1 MGNQVISL
9 VAIIVFPLAMIF
21 GALWDLT
28 TMTIPNWLTVS
39 LAAAFVV
46 IAPFAGLSIEQI
58 GLHAAAGGLALV
70 AGMVLFAF
78 GWIGGGDA
86 KFVAAAA
93 LWIGW
98 SNLLAYLIVASV
110 FGGALTLAL
119 LGFRRLP
126 LPQVLVRQAWIAR
139 LHDHREGVPYGI
151 ALAIAGLV
159 IFRDSYWVAIAA
171 GTV

>member
-1 MGNQVISL
+1 MGNQVINFVSIL
-9 VAIIVFPLAMIF
+9 VFPLAMIF

-46 IAPFAGLSIEQI
+46 LAPFAGLGMEEI
-58 GLHAAAGGLALV
+58 GWHFAAGALALV
-70 AGMVLFAF
+70 VGMAFFAF

-86 KFVAAAA
+86 KFVAAVA
-93 LWIGW
+93 LWLGW
-98 SNLLAYLIVASV
+98 SNLLAYLVVASV
-110 FGGALTLAL
+110 CGGVLTLAL

-126 LPQVLVRQAWIAR
+126 LPQFAVRQAWIAR
-139 LHDHREGVPYGI
+139 LHDHRQGVPYGI

-159 IFRDSYWVAIAA
+159 IFKDSHWVAIAA
-171 GTV
+171 AAA

>member
-1 MGNQVISL
+1 MGIQVINF

-46 IAPFAGLSIEQI
+46 IVPFAGLSMEQI
-58 GLHAAAGGLALV
+58 GLHALAGGLALL
-70 AGMVLFAF
+70 AGMALFAF

-93 LWIGW
+93 LWVGW
-98 SNLLAYLIVASV
+98 SNLLAYLVVASI
-110 FGGALTLAL
+110 FGGVLTLIL

-126 LPQVLVRQAWIAR
+126 LPQLLARQTWVAR

-151 ALAIAGLV
+151 ALALAGLV
-159 IFRDSYWVAIAA
+159 IFKDSNWVAIAA

>member
-1 MGNQVISL
+1 MGNQVINY
-9 VAIIVFPLAMIF
+9 VAIFVFPLAMIF
-21 GALWDLT
+21 GAFWDLT

-39 LAAAFVV
+39 LAAAFVL
-46 IAPFAGLSIEQI
+46 ILPFAGLGMQEIAWH
-58 GLHAAAGGLALV
+58 LAAGGLALV
-70 AGMVLFAF
+70 AGMVLFAL

-98 SNLLAYLIVASV
+98 SNLLSYLIVASV
-110 FGGALTLAL
+110 FGGVLTLVL

-126 LPQVLVRQAWIAR
+126 LPQFLVRQAWIAR

-151 ALAIAGLV
+151 ALALAGLV
-159 IFRDSYWVAIAA
+159 IFKDSYWVTIAA
-171 GTV
+171 GAV